1 MLFVLI
7 GVAFSGISGLALSED
22 WGSYQPAHSLGSEE
36 NDWWTA
42 YPNQHANAGSS
53 VEHPASILAAL
64 KEKPMLI
71 LVHSSNCKSCVEQ
84 IANVKKVLESYGG
97 ELKYED
103 VMAEGSSL
111 QGAVALLDVYNPSG
125 GQSYVPTTIFIT
137 LIKGANGKVDVAW
150 HSVEDAMSEDQI
162 NAYVKDSIYYYKQ
175 NAASWS

>member
-1 MLFVLI
+1 
-7 GVAFSGISGLALSED
+7 
-22 WGSYQPAHSLGSEE
+22 
-36 NDWWTA
+36 
-42 YPNQHANAGSS
+42 
-53 VEHPASILAAL
+53 
-64 KEKPMLI
+64 MLI